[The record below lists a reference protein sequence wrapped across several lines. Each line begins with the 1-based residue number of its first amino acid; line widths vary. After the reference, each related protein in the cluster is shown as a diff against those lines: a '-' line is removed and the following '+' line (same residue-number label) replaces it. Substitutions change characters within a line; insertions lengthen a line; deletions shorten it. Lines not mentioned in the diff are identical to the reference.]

1 MPVLDVEL
9 TRRSVDK
16 LDEALKKK
24 DRDLA
29 KAQKEASSKTKLAE
43 EKLASVGTLEQEN
56 SRLKDALE
64 VANQEVSRLK
74 NDNVA
79 LHDKAGEL
87 AGKRNDLEAYLG
99 GLAKKLFIVLE
110 GNYSAPTVLQL
121 PSLCRV
127 IVLFLNRVC
136 RILSEL

>member
-1 MPVLDVEL
+1 MTFSFLPVLDVEL

-16 LDEALKKK
+16 LEEALKKK
-24 DRDLA
+24 DQDLA
-29 KAQKEASSKTKLAE
+29 EAQKEVLTKTRLAE
-43 EKLASVGTLEQEN
+43 EKLASVVTLEQEN
-56 SRLKDALE
+56 SRLKAALE

-99 GLAKKLFIVLE
+99 GLAKKLFVMLE
-110 GNYSAPTVLQL
+110 GNYSDPAVL
-121 PSLCRV
+121 
-127 IVLFLNRVC
+127 
-136 RILSEL
+136 